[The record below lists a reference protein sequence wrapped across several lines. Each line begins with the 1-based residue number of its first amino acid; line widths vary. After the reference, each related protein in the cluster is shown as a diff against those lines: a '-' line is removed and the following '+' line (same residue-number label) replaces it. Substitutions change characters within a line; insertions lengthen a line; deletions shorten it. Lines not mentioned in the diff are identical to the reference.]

1 MLNARLDALLDEP
14 LDWRDRAVPGT
25 GGAVTLGTMGA
36 QGWNLLAGDLLLPVV
51 VLKADALEH
60 NLRTMARWCADH
72 GVLLAPHGKT
82 TMAPQLVERQ
92 LDLGAWG
99 VTAATAAQAR
109 VFRAFGVER
118 ILLAN
123 ELVDPAALGWV
134 ARQLAADPGFWFS
147 CLVDSEAGVALM
159 DGALA
164 RAGAERPLPVLV
176 ELGAPNARA
185 GCRTDAEAAA
195 VAAAVARSR
204 YLELAGVEG
213 YEGSVRADG
222 SGPVQAAVDRF
233 LDRLRAFTTDLDRQG
248 AFDHA
253 DEVIVTAG
261 GSAFFDRVAERL
273 AFPAGRR
280 PVRVVLRSGCYVT
293 HDHGRY
299 ARVSPLREGAAPT
312 PLRPAL
318 ELWGEVLSRPEPGL
332 AIVGF
337 GKRDAP
343 YDLDLPIP
351 LAVVR
356 RSGERPGAEG
366 LRVVELNDQ
375 HAFVR
380 VEGELG
386 VGDLVGCG
394 ISHPCTTFDKWRLIP
409 LVDDGYRVT
418 GGIRTF
424 F

>member
-134 ARQLAADPGFWFS
+134 ARELAADPGFWFS

-222 SGPVQAAVDRF
+222 SG
-233 LDRLRAFTTDLDRQG
+233 
-248 AFDHA
+248 
-253 DEVIVTAG
+253 
-261 GSAFFDRVAERL
+261 
-273 AFPAGRR
+273 
-280 PVRVVLRSGCYVT
+280 
-293 HDHGRY
+293 
-299 ARVSPLREGAAPT
+299 
-312 PLRPAL
+312 
-318 ELWGEVLSRPEPGL
+318 
-332 AIVGF
+332 
-337 GKRDAP
+337 
-343 YDLDLPIP
+343 
-351 LAVVR
+351 
-356 RSGERPGAEG
+356 
-366 LRVVELNDQ
+366 
-375 HAFVR
+375 
-380 VEGELG
+380 
-386 VGDLVGCG
+386 
-394 ISHPCTTFDKWRLIP
+394 
-409 LVDDGYRVT
+409 
-418 GGIRTF
+418 
-424 F
+424 